1 MLKTQEAI
9 TEGDFEDFFEP
20 QKHHLDVKVIKCFV
34 KSLLILQSQDKLV
47 SSPPPSINYIFMEV
61 KIQNNG
67 PYSPF

>member
-47 SSPPPSINYIFMEV
+47 SSPPPINKLYFYGGE
-61 KIQNNG
+61 NTE
-67 PYSPF
+67 